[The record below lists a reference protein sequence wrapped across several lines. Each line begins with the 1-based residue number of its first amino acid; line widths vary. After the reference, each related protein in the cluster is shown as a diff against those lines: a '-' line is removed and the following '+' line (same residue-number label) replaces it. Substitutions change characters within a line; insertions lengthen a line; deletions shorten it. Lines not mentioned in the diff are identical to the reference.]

1 MDRKSNK
8 REKTPR
14 FRRTSSG
21 QDIRPVLFIPPKGKR
36 YFTGYVDGELV
47 VNEQGKPERFHRI
60 K

>member
-1 MDRKSNK
+1 SNK